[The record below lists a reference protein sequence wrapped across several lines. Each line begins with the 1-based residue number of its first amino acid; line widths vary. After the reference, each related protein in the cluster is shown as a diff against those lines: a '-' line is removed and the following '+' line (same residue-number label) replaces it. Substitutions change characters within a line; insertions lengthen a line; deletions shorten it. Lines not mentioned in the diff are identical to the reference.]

1 MKLSVKARDNNN
13 VQIKKIL
20 VPVDGS
26 DYSFNAAKYAIK
38 LAKDENA
45 QLVKNASISG
55 TITFAPKTFSET
67 AGGHTPAGG

>member
-1 MKLSVKARDNNN
+1 MAPSVKATDDNKL
-13 VQIKKIL
+13 QIKKIL
-20 VPVDGS
+20 VPIDCS
-26 DYSFNAAKYAIK
+26 DYSFNAAKYATK
-38 LAKDENA
+38 LAKDKNA